1 MIKSNYFSSNSD
13 MLLHFDKFIPW
24 NELVPIY
31 ENNFHDARKYS
42 ETGNDLFA
50 TAPNNVEEAI
60 EYYRTILDATGD
72 VAGNFVSQ
80 HVKTMDLKGAEY
92 ENGKVIHPK
101 EMIESVNKAKE
112 AGIQPYGFQRKFGGL
127 GLPFT
132 VRALMGEIIYRV
144 DTSFAIAFGCVNLGE
159 ILERIASKE
168 MQDEWI
174 PRMASGEFCA
184 AMGLTEP
191 NHGSD
196 LPNITTKATKLA
208 DGKWVLNG
216 TKRFITQACGLGET
230 PSIILTLAR
239 SGGNGARGLSFF
251 LVQSKDVQIAGIEK
265 KMGLHASPTCEVV
278 FENTPALLIGEEG
291 YGLVRYTMGMLNGA
305 RMGIA
310 AQGVGMAT
318 AALEE
323 AKIFAATRI
332 QFGKPIGEIPAIKK
346 ILCRMEREIM
356 AMRCLTLEGGRT
368 VDMYYWRME
377 HLRVEGKTDKEI
389 SNDEE
394 VRHWMKLADLLTPV
408 SKYYCSEMCNRIAYD
423 ALQIHGGSGFTE
435 DYDIARIYR
444 DARIITIYDGTT
456 QIQVMAAIGGVVSGM
471 SATGNFRKYL
481 TNEISKFPASKRIQN
496 LFTTLEEAVGVYKEI
511 KASEVRDSFSI
522 ELVEVATRV
531 LAGIQL
537 EKTANM
543 LEGDAR
549 SYRLKHADEFNIDSQ
564 AIALGNISRMKEFAS
579 VEKL

>member
-1 MIKSNYFSSNSD
+1 MIKSNYFSANSD
-13 MLLHFDKFIPW
+13 MLLHFEKFIPW
-24 NELVPIY
+24 KELVPVY
-31 ENNFHDARKYS
+31 ENNFFDGKKYS
-42 ETGNDLFA
+42 ETGNELYA
-50 TAPNNVEEAI
+50 TAPNNLEEAV
-60 EYYRTILDATGD
+60 EYYRTILDAAGD

-80 HVKTMDLKGAEY
+80 HVKVMDLKGVEY
-92 ENGKVIHPK
+92 KNGVVTHPK
-101 EMIESVNKAKE
+101 EMIDSVNKAKE
-112 AGIQPYGFQRKFGGL
+112 AGIQAYGFQRKFGGL

-132 VRALMGEIIYRV
+132 LRALMGEIVYRV

-168 MQDEWI
+168 MQNEWI
-174 PRMASGEFCA
+174 PRMASGDFCA

-196 LPNITTKATKLA
+196 LPNITTKAIKTG
-208 DGKWVLNG
+208 DGKWELNG

-239 SGGNGARGLSFF
+239 SGGAGARGLSFF
-251 LVQSKDVQIAGIEK
+251 LVQSKDIQIAGIEK
-265 KMGLHASPTCEVV
+265 KMGLHASPTCEIV
-278 FENTPALLIGEEG
+278 FENTPGLLIGEEG

-318 AALEE
+318 AAFEE
-323 AKIFAATRI
+323 AKIFASTRI
-332 QFGKPIGEIPAIKK
+332 QFGKPIEEIPAIKK
-346 ILCRMEREIM
+346 MLRRMEREIM

-368 VDMYYWRME
+368 VDMYYWKME
-377 HLRVEGKTDKEI
+377 HLREEGKTDKEI
-389 SNDEE
+389 SNNEE

-444 DARIITIYDGTT
+444 DARITSIYDGTT
-456 QIQVMAAIGGVVSGM
+456 QIQVMAAIGGIVSGM
-471 SATGNFRKYL
+471 SATGHFRKYL
-481 TNEISKFPASKRIQN
+481 LNELSLFSPSARIKSLFAS
-496 LFTTLEEAVGVYKEI
+496 LEEAISAYKDI
-511 KASEVRDSFSI
+511 KASEVRDSFSV

-531 LAGIQL
+531 LAGIHL
-537 EKTANM
+537 EKTASM
-543 LEGDAR
+543 LEEEDKAK
-549 SYRLKHADEFNIDSQ
+549 RLKHADEFNIDSKS
-564 AIALGNISRMKEFAS
+564 IALANISRMKEFAN
-579 VEKL
+579 VETL

>member
-1 MIKSNYFSSNSD
+1 MIKANYFTSNQD
-13 MLLHFDKFIPW
+13 MQLHFDKFIAW
-24 NELVPIY
+24 NEIVPVY
-31 ENNFHDARKYS
+31 ENNFHDAKLYKES
-42 ETGNDLFA
+42 GNELLA
-50 TAPNNVEEAI
+50 TAPTNTEEAI
-60 EYYRTILDATGD
+60 EYYRTILDAAGD
-72 VAGNFVSQ
+72 IAGNYVSE
-80 HVKTMDLKGAEY
+80 HVKSMDMQGTRY
-92 ENGKVIHPK
+92 ENGKVFHPK
-101 EMIESVNKAKE
+101 EMVDCVNKAKE
-112 AGIQPYGFQRKFGGL
+112 SGIQAYGFQRKFGGL

-132 VRALMGEIIYRV
+132 IRALMGEIIYRV

-168 MQDEWI
+168 MQNEWI
-174 PRMASGEFCA
+174 PKMASGEFCA

-196 LPNITTKATKLA
+196 LPNIRTKATKTE

-251 LVQSKDVQIAGIEK
+251 LVHSKDIQIAGIEK
-265 KMGLHASPTCEVV
+265 KLGLHASPTCEVV

-291 YGLVRYTMGMLNGA
+291 FGLVRYTMGMLNGA

-323 AKIFAATRI
+323 AKIFASTRI
-332 QFGKPIGEIPAIKK
+332 QFGKPIEEIPAIKK
-346 ILCRMEREIM
+346 ILRRMEREIM

-377 HLRVEGKTDKEI
+377 HLKEAGKTDKEI

-456 QIQVMAAIGGVVSGM
+456 QIQVMAAIGGVISGM
-471 SATGNFRKYL
+471 SPTGHFRKYL
-481 TNEISKFPASKRIQN
+481 LSEMEKFSPSQRLKT
-496 LFTTLEEAVGVYKEI
+496 LFERLEEAVSVYKNI
-511 KASEVRDSFSI
+511 SSAEVRDSFSL
-522 ELVEVATRV
+522 ELVEVATRL

-537 EKTANM
+537 EKTAKL
-543 LEGDAR
+543 LEGDAQT
-549 SYRLKHADEFNIDSQ
+549 SRLKHADEFNIDSLS
-564 AIALGNISRMKEFAS
+564 IALGNIEKMKGFAS
-579 VEKL
+579 VEAL

>member
-13 MLLHFDKFIPW
+13 MLLHFEKFIPW
-24 NELVPIY
+24 HEIVPVY
-31 ENNFHDARKYS
+31 ENNFSDAHKYS
-42 ETGNDLFA
+42 ETGNDLLA
-50 TAPNNVEEAI
+50 TAPATVEEAI
-60 EYYRTILDATGD
+60 EYYKTILETTGD
-72 VAGNFVSQ
+72 VTGNFVSER
-80 HVKTMDLKGAEY
+80 VKAMDVKGAQF
-92 ENGKVIHPK
+92 ENGKVTHPK
-101 EMIESVNKAKE
+101 EIIESVNKAKD
-112 AGIQPYGFQRKFGGL
+112 AGIQPYGFKRKFGGL

-132 VRALMGEIIYRV
+132 VRALIGEVTYRV

-168 MQDEWI
+168 MQEEWI
-174 PRMASGEFCA
+174 PKMANGEFCA

-196 LPNITTKATKLA
+196 LPNIRTKATKNA

-216 TKRFITQACGLGET
+216 TKRFITQACGLGDT

-251 LVQSKDVQIAGIEK
+251 LVQSKDIQIAGIEK

-278 FENTPALLIGEEG
+278 FENSPALLIGEEG

-318 AALEE
+318 AAFEE
-323 AKIFAATRI
+323 ARIFASTRI
-332 QFGKPIGEIPAIKK
+332 QFGKPIEEIPAIKK
-346 ILCRMEREIM
+346 MLRRMEREIM

-377 HLRVEGKTDKEI
+377 HLQEAGKLDKEI

-394 VRHWMKLADLLTPV
+394 VRHWNKLADLLTPV

-456 QIQVMAAIGGVVSGM
+456 QIQVMAAIGGVISGM
-471 SATGNFRKYL
+471 SATGHFRKYL
-481 TNEISKFPASKRIQN
+481 TNELAKFPSSNRIRN
-496 LFTTLEEAVGVYKEI
+496 LFTFLEDAVNTYKEI
-511 KASEVRDSFSI
+511 KASDVRDSFSL

-531 LAGIQL
+531 LAGIHL
-537 EKTANM
+537 EKTGHM
-543 LEGDAR
+543 LDGSAK
-549 SYRLKHADEFNIDSQ
+549 SNRLKHADEYNADTL
-564 AIALGNISRMKEFAS
+564 AIALGNISRMRDFSDAD
-579 VEKL
+579 KL

>member
-13 MLLHFDKFIPW
+13 MLLHFNKFIPW
-24 NELVPIY
+24 NEIVPVY
-31 ENNFHDARKYS
+31 ENNFNDAKKYS
-42 ETGNDLFA
+42 ETGNELYA
-50 TAPNNVEEAI
+50 TAPNTIDEAVD
-60 EYYRTILDATGD
+60 YYRTILDAAGD
-72 VAGNFVSQ
+72 VTGNYVSQ
-80 HVKTMDLKGAEY
+80 HVKAMDIKGASY
-92 ENGKVIHPK
+92 ANGVVTHPK
-101 EMIESVNKAKE
+101 EMIDSVNKAKE
-112 AGIQPYGFQRKFGGL
+112 AGIQAYGFQRKFGGL

-132 VRALMGEIIYRV
+132 IRALMGEIFYRV

-168 MQDEWI
+168 MQNEWI

-196 LPNITTKATKLA
+196 LPNITTKATKTSE
-208 DGKWVLNG
+208 GKWVLNG

-239 SGGNGARGLSFF
+239 SGGAGARGLSFF
-251 LVQSKDVQIAGIEK
+251 LVQSKDIQIAGIEK

-291 YGLVRYTMGMLNGA
+291 FGLVRYTMGMLNGA

-318 AALEE
+318 AAFEE
-323 AKIFAATRI
+323 AKIFASTRI
-332 QFGKPIGEIPAIKK
+332 QFGKPIEEIPAIKK
-346 ILCRMEREIM
+346 MLRRMEREIM

-368 VDMYYWRME
+368 VDMYYWKME
-377 HLRVEGKTDKEI
+377 HLREAGNSDKEI
-389 SNDEE
+389 SNNEE

-444 DARIITIYDGTT
+444 DARITSIYDGTT
-456 QIQVMAAIGGVVSGM
+456 QIQVMAAIGGIVSGM
-471 SATGNFRKYL
+471 SSTGHFRKYL
-481 TNEISKFPASKRIQN
+481 LNEISKFLASPKIQA
-496 LFTTLEEAVGVYKEI
+496 LFELLEEAVTAYKEI
-511 KASEVRDSFSI
+511 KSTEVRDSFSL

-537 EKTANM
+537 EKTASM
-543 LEGDAR
+543 LE
-549 SYRLKHADEFNIDSQ
+549 SEEKITRLKHADEFNIDSKS
-564 AIALGNISRMKEFAS
+564 IALANISRMKEFAN
-579 VEKL
+579 VDKL

>member
-24 NELVPIY
+24 KEIVPVY
-31 ENNFHDARKYS
+31 ENNFTDAKKYN

-50 TAPNNVEEAI
+50 TAPNNIEEAV
-60 EYYRTILDATGD
+60 EYYRTILDASGD

-80 HVKTMDLKGAEY
+80 HVKEMDIKGANY
-92 ENGKVIHPK
+92 ANGIVTHPK
-101 EMIESVNKAKE
+101 EMIDSVNKAKE
-112 AGIQPYGFQRKFGGL
+112 AGIQAYGFQRKFGGL

-174 PRMASGEFCA
+174 PRMAAGEFCA

-196 LPNITTKATKLA
+196 LPNIRTKATKTE

-216 TKRFITQACGLGET
+216 TKRFITQACGLGDT

-239 SGGNGARGLSFF
+239 SGGAGARGLSFF
-251 LVQSKDVQIAGIEK
+251 LVQSKDIQIAGIEK

-291 YGLVRYTMGMLNGA
+291 FGLVRYTMGMLNGA

-323 AKIFAATRI
+323 AKVFAATRI
-332 QFGKPIGEIPAIKK
+332 QFGKPIEEIPAIKK
-346 ILCRMEREIM
+346 ILRRMEREIM

-377 HLRVEGKTDKEI
+377 HLKEEGKTDKEI

-471 SATGNFRKYL
+471 SATGHFRKYL
-481 TNEISKFPASKRIQN
+481 TNELNKFSASERIKN
-496 LFTTLEEAVGVYKEI
+496 LFLKLEEAVNVYKEI
-511 KASEVRDSFSI
+511 KASEVRDSFSL

-537 EKTANM
+537 ERTANL
-543 LEGDAR
+543 LEGEEKA
-549 SYRLKHADEFNIDSQ
+549 YRLKHADEFNIDSL
-564 AIALGNISRMKEFAS
+564 ALALGNISKMKEFS
-579 VEKL
+579 NTDKL

>member
-1 MIKSNYFSSNSD
+1 MIKSNYFSSNID
-13 MLLHFDKFIPW
+13 ILQHFDKFIPW
-24 NELVPIY
+24 KELVPVY
-31 ENNFHDARKYS
+31 ENNFFDAKKYS
-42 ETGNDLFA
+42 ETGNELYA
-50 TAPNNVEEAI
+50 TAPNNLEEAV
-60 EYYRTILDATGD
+60 EYYRTILDAAGD

-80 HVKTMDLKGAEY
+80 HVKAMDLKGAEY
-92 ENGKVIHPK
+92 KNGVVTHPK
-101 EMIESVNKAKE
+101 EMIDSVNKAKE
-112 AGIQPYGFQRKFGGL
+112 AGIQAYGFQRKFGGL

-132 VRALMGEIIYRV
+132 VRALMGEIVYRV

-168 MQDEWI
+168 MQNEWI

-196 LPNITTKATKLA
+196 LPNITTKATKTS
-208 DGKWVLNG
+208 DGKWLLNG

-239 SGGNGARGLSFF
+239 SGGAGARGLSFF

-278 FENTPALLIGEEG
+278 FENTPGLLIGEEG
-291 YGLVRYTMGMLNGA
+291 FGLVRYTMGMLNGA

-332 QFGKPIGEIPAIKK
+332 QFGKPIEEIPAIKK
-346 ILCRMEREIM
+346 MLRRMEREIM

-368 VDMYYWRME
+368 VDMYYWKME
-377 HLRVEGKTDKEI
+377 HLREEGKTDKEI
-389 SNDEE
+389 SNNEE

-444 DARIITIYDGTT
+444 EARITSIYDGTT
-456 QIQVMAAIGGVVSGM
+456 QIQVMAAIGGIVSGM
-471 SATGNFRKYL
+471 SATGHFRKYL
-481 TNEISKFPASKRIQN
+481 LNELSLFSPSARIQS
-496 LFTTLEEAVGVYKEI
+496 LFFSLEEAVSAYKDI
-511 KASEVRDSFSI
+511 KASEVRDSFSV

-531 LAGIQL
+531 LAGIHL
-537 EKTANM
+537 EKTASM
-543 LEGDAR
+543 LDGEDKAK
-549 SYRLKHADEFNIDSQ
+549 RLKHADEFNIDSKS
-564 AIALGNISRMKEFAS
+564 IALANISRMKEFAN

>member
-1 MIKSNYFSSNSD
+1 MIKSNYFTSNSD
-13 MLLHFDKFIPW
+13 MLLHFEKFVPW
-24 NELVPIY
+24 NEIVPAY
-31 ENNFHDARKYS
+31 ENNFKDAKKYN
-42 ETGNDLFA
+42 ETANELLA

-60 EYYRTILDATGD
+60 EYYRTILDAAGD
-72 VAGNFVSQ
+72 VTGNFVSER
-80 HVKTMDLKGAEY
+80 VKAMDLNGAY
-92 ENGKVIHPK
+92 FENGKVTHPK

-112 AGIQPYGFQRKFGGL
+112 AGIQAYGFQRKFGGL

-132 VRALMGEIIYRV
+132 VRALMGEIVYRV

-168 MQDEWI
+168 MQEEWI
-174 PRMASGEFCA
+174 PKMAAGDFCA

-196 LPNITTKATKLA
+196 LPNIRTKATKTE

-216 TKRFITQACGLGET
+216 TKRFITQACGLGDT

-239 SGGNGARGLSFF
+239 SGGSGARGLSFF
-251 LVQSKDVQIAGIEK
+251 LVHSKDVQIAGIEK

-291 YGLVRYTMGMLNGA
+291 FGLVRYTMGMLNGA

-323 AKIFAATRI
+323 AKIFASTRI
-332 QFGKPIGEIPAIKK
+332 QFGKPIEEIPAIKK
-346 ILCRMEREIM
+346 MLRRMEREIL

-368 VDMYYWRME
+368 VDMYYWRIE
-377 HLRVEGKTDKEI
+377 HLREAGKSDKEI

-394 VRHWMKLADLLTPV
+394 VRHWNKLADLLTPV

-481 TNEISKFPASKRIQN
+481 TNEIAKFPASNRIQN
-496 LFTTLEEAVGVYKEI
+496 LFVTLEEAVNTYKEI
-511 KASEVRDSFSI
+511 KATDVRDSFSL

-531 LAGIQL
+531 LAGIHL
-537 EKTANM
+537 EKTAHS
-543 LEGDAR
+543 LDGDAKL
-549 SYRLKHADEFNIDSQ
+549 YRLKHAEEYNVDSF
-564 AIALGNISRMKEFAS
+564 AISLGNISRMKDFVV

>member
-24 NELVPIY
+24 NELVPVY
-31 ENNFHDARKYS
+31 ENNFNDAKKYS

-50 TAPNNVEEAI
+50 TAPNNLEEAI
-60 EYYRTILDATGD
+60 EYYRTILDAAGD

-80 HVKTMDLKGAEY
+80 HVKSMDLKGAHF
-92 ENGKVIHPK
+92 ENGKVTHPK

-174 PRMASGEFCA
+174 PRLAGGEFCA

-196 LPNITTKATKLA
+196 LPNIKTKATKTD
-208 DGKWVLNG
+208 DGKWVLTG

-251 LVQSKDVQIAGIEK
+251 LVQSKDIQVAGIEK

-291 YGLVRYTMGMLNGA
+291 FGLVRYTMGMLNGA

-318 AALEE
+318 AAFEE

-346 ILCRMEREIM
+346 ILRRMEREIM

-377 HLRVEGKTDKEI
+377 HLRDAGKTDKEI

-496 LFTTLEEAVGVYKEI
+496 LFTILEEAVSAYKEVA
-511 KASEVRDSFSI
+511 ASEVRDSFSI

-543 LEGDAR
+543 LEGEAR
-549 SYRLKHADEFNIDSQ
+549 AYRLKHADEFNIDSMS
-564 AIALGNISRMKEFAS
+564 IALGNISRMKEFAG